1 MALCLPCAAQLD
13 RWADPFA
20 ASWWGRRRSERAALD
35 WENKLARSIQAG
47 GLCRVGPGKA
57 SGRVQ
62 QETLSF
68 HTRCCMRNQI
78 WEDKISA
85 ASRGHD
91 LWRLDQTKLSISCV
105 EWVVFGGHKT
115 SAGHSRIQ
123 RSGKR
128 AEELPERPDGPPS
141 PSLICLRNT
150 CWCWRCVQGS
160 QKGDRA
166 VEGKGVGVGRGIFE
180 VNICLM
186 WSRKF

>member
-1 MALCLPCAAQLD
+1 
-13 RWADPFA
+13 
-20 ASWWGRRRSERAALD
+20 
-35 WENKLARSIQAG
+35 
-47 GLCRVGPGKA
+47 
-57 SGRVQ
+57 
-62 QETLSF
+62 
-68 HTRCCMRNQI
+68 MRNQI

-186 WSRKF
+186 WSRKFWAAAAWEGIKQPLKAALCLASCSAIRTLEKNTPILQLWCFIAADLTISWGHEL